1 MNDNALAPF
10 GLSADW
16 INRLRNP
23 ENLLKPFEGE
33 REGEREGGR
42 PTGKEEDVERA
53 RFRMVFTRIQNFC
66 WPVFAAGNT
75 VWILMFGNHDLR
87 ILKTI

>member
-42 PTGKEEDVERA
+42 PTGKEEDGASRIVKRA
-53 RFRMVFTRIQNFC
+53 LSNGFYEDSKFLLTGLRRGKHGLNFD
-66 WPVFAAGNT
+66 
-75 VWILMFGNHDLR
+75 VW
-87 ILKTI
+87 

>member
-1 MNDNALAPF
+1 MKEGNISSLKALEYPLVKYNTKLIQILFKNFDTKMNDNALAPF

-33 REGEREGGR
+33 REGEREGDQLVKKK
-42 PTGKEEDVERA
+42 TWRA
-53 RFRMVFTRIQNFC
+53 E
-66 WPVFAAGNT
+66 
-75 VWILMFGNHDLR
+75 L
-87 ILKTI
+87 

>member
-33 REGEREGGR
+33 REGEREGDQLVKKKTGR
-42 PTGKEEDVERA
+42 AE
-53 RFRMVFTRIQNFC
+53 
-66 WPVFAAGNT
+66 
-75 VWILMFGNHDLR
+75 L
-87 ILKTI
+87 